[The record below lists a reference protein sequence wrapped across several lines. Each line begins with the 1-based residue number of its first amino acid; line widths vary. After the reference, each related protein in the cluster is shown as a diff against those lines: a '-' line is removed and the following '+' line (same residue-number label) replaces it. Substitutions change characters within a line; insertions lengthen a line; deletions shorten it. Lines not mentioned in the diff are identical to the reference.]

1 LVALAVGIHPEAHLV
16 ERLVR
21 LVGALAEQ
29 VARML
34 AVVAVLLM
42 LLALAGMAGMAGFHL
57 AVAVAVDRHAQEL
70 CVVLAVMAE
79 RDIVR
84 STHGKD
90 IRSH

>member
-1 LVALAVGIHPEAHLV
+1 MVLILEALVALVAH
-16 ERLVR
+16 
-21 LVGALAEQ
+21 
-29 VARML
+29 ML
-34 AVVAVLLM
+34 AAVVEVLM
-42 LLALAGMAGMAGFHL
+42 LLVSVALVGMAGFHL